1 MNTFRIY
8 EDFKGSLG
16 DAAAKSL
23 AQTLGAMFEEL
34 RDTVSKEDFR
44 GLRESID
51 TNVPRLEAATIRLAE
66 AQGRTEARVAE
77 LAEGQQR
84 LADAQQRLTDA
95 QGRTEARVAELA
107 EGQQR
112 LTEAQGRTEA
122 RVAELAEGQQRL
134 TEAQG
139 RTEARV
145 AELAEGQQRLADA
158 QQRLTDAQG
167 RTEARVAELAEGQQR
182 LTVAQ
187 TEMVV
192 ALQRL
197 TIRTDAVVGRT
208 FELQFRDRLTAY
220 LGRFLRRGKLISN
233 DELLE
238 AIEPHVADREV
249 DDFLRADAVAKGI
262 VDGRPAYVVV
272 EVSAT
277 GDVEDIVRAER
288 RAAVLRKAGL
298 ESIPLV
304 ACDAISPESLA
315 FAKQAS
321 VRVWCNGSM
330 VDAAA

>member
-51 TNVPRLEAATIRLAE
+51 TNASRLEAATIRLAE
-66 AQGRTEARVAE
+66 
-77 LAEGQQR
+77 
-84 LADAQQRLTDA
+84 A

-139 RTEARV
+139 RTEARM
-145 AELAEGQQRLADA
+145 AELAEGQQRL
-158 QQRLTDAQG
+158 TEAQG

>member
-51 TNVPRLEAATIRLAE
+51 TNVSRLEAATI
-66 AQGRTEARVAE
+66 
-77 LAEGQQR
+77 
-84 LADAQQRLTDA
+84 
-95 QGRTEARVAELA
+95 
-107 EGQQR
+107 R

-122 RVAELAEGQQRL
+122 RM
-134 TEAQG
+134 
-139 RTEARV
+139 
-145 AELAEGQQRLADA
+145 
-158 QQRLTDAQG
+158 
-167 RTEARVAELAEGQQR
+167 AELAEGQQR

-220 LGRFLRRGKLISN
+220 LGQFLRRGKLISN

-277 GDVEDIVRAER
+277 GDVEEIVRAER

-330 VDAAA
+330 VDAA

>member
-51 TNVPRLEAATIRLAE
+51 TNVSRLEAATIRLA
-66 AQGRTEARVAE
+66 
-77 LAEGQQR
+77 
-84 LADAQQRLTDA
+84 
-95 QGRTEARVAELA
+95 
-107 EGQQR
+107 
-112 LTEAQGRTEA
+112 
-122 RVAELAEGQQRL
+122 
-134 TEAQG
+134 EAQG

>member
-1 MNTFRIY
+1 M
-8 EDFKGSLG
+8 
-16 DAAAKSL
+16 
-23 AQTLGAMFEEL
+23 
-34 RDTVSKEDFR
+34 
-44 GLRESID
+44 
-51 TNVPRLEAATIRLAE
+51 
-66 AQGRTEARVAE
+66 
-77 LAEGQQR
+77 
-84 LADAQQRLTDA
+84 
-95 QGRTEARVAELA
+95 AELA

-112 LTEAQGRTEA
+112 LTE
-122 RVAELAEGQQRL
+122 
-134 TEAQG
+134 
-139 RTEARV
+139 
-145 AELAEGQQRLADA
+145 
-158 QQRLTDAQG
+158 AQG

>member
-8 EDFKGSLG
+8 EELKESLG

-23 AQTLGAMFEEL
+23 SQTLCTMFEEL
-34 RDTVSKEDFR
+34 RDTITREDFR
-44 GLRESID
+44 ILRDSID
-51 TNVPRLEAATIRLAE
+51 ANVSRLELATV
-66 AQGRTEARVAE
+66 Q
-77 LAEGQQR
+77 
-84 LADAQQRLTDA
+84 LTDA

-112 LTEAQGRTEA
+112 LTEAQCRTEA

-134 TEAQG
+134 TEAQC
-139 RTEARV
+139 
-145 AELAEGQQRLADA
+145 
-158 QQRLTDAQG
+158 

-182 LTVAQ
+182 LTDAQCRTEARVAELAEGQ
-187 TEMVV
+187 QRLTDAQKETMI

-197 TIRTDAVVGRT
+197 TIRSDAVVGRT

-220 LGRFLRRGKLISN
+220 LGRFLRRGKLIAN

-238 AIEPHVADREV
+238 TIEPHVDEREIDEV
-249 DDFLRADAVAKGI
+249 LRADAIAKGL
-262 VDGRPAYVVV
+262 VDGKAVYVVV
-272 EVSAT
+272 EVSST

-288 RAAVLRKAGL
+288 RAKILRKAGL
-298 ESIPLV
+298 DSIPLV

-315 FAKQAS
+315 FAKLTC

-330 VDAAA
+330 VEAAA

>member
-51 TNVPRLEAATIRLAE
+51 TNASRLEAATIRLAE

-84 LADAQQRLTDA
+84 LADAQERLTDA
-95 QGRTEARVAELA
+95 QGRTESRVAELA

-139 RTEARV
+139 RTEARM
-145 AELAEGQQRLADA
+145 AELAEGQQRL
-158 QQRLTDAQG
+158 TEAQG